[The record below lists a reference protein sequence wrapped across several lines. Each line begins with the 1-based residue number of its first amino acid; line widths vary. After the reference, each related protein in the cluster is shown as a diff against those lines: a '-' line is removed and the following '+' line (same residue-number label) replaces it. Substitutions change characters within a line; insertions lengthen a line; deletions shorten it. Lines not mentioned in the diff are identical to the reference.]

1 MARLTYTRDVLL
13 NLRNSSANPIDR
25 RPFTPTDWDRLKEL
39 NIARKTKRGC
49 RGGLQGRKSPI
60 HTVLSQRDPTR
71 RHSFRGV
78 SFYNLTSVRIL
89 LSPTLRDVNK
99 TGPKASL
106 ATWNAGSMKSK
117 ISSITDLII
126 EEKFDILTITESW
139 LNGDQRDDRTIAD
152 LQNALPH
159 FNIQHRPR
167 QHRKGGGVCLLSH
180 KGFKVN
186 ANTIDNYC
194 SFEYMDSNFTSRTSA
209 VRILTIYRPPPSRK
223 NKLTCKLFFEEFSS
237 LLETLAT
244 HPGYIVITGDF
255 NFHVDDPLNQDA
267 AFFLELLD
275 SAGFQQHVDEPNGTH
290 RHGHT
295 LDLIISRKTTPLVSQ
310 VSVLTG
316 MPSDHSPVKCV
327 LNITRP
333 SAVEVET
340 DSRNLKA
347 IDISEFKR
355 DIADLPLSS
364 GPISDLAERYD
375 TVLRHL
381 LDEHA
386 PLKHRT
392 ITLRPHAPW
401 YSDELQQA
409 KQQRRRLERRMMKS
423 GSMIDRQLYFEKC
436 ELYRNLLDVAKQNY
450 HRDQIENCS
459 DRQLFQ
465 LIDRMC
471 KPSSSHTLPDHV
483 SDASLAEEFAA
494 FFNDKVRNLRDKLY
508 NLTPPDI
515 SVNVS
520 AHCESTFTSFDHV
533 DDERVRKLIMKSPSS
548 SCSLDPI
555 PMDVLK
561 SCLDLLLPHITS
573 IVNYSLS
580 TGVIPESLK
589 SAQVV
594 PILKK

>member
-1 MARLTYTRDVLL
+1 M
-13 NLRNSSANPIDR
+13 
-25 RPFTPTDWDRLKEL
+25 
-39 NIARKTKRGC
+39 
-49 RGGLQGRKSPI
+49 
-60 HTVLSQRDPTR
+60 R
-71 RHSFRGV
+71 RHSVRGV

-167 QHRKGGGVCLLSH
+167 QHRKDGGVCLLSH

-209 VRILTIYRPPPSRK
+209 
-223 NKLTCKLFFEEFSS
+223 
-237 LLETLAT
+237 
-244 HPGYIVITGDF
+244 
-255 NFHVDDPLNQDA
+255 DA

-333 SAVEVET
+333 SAVKVET

-375 TVLRHL
+375 TVFVTFWMNM
-381 LDEHA
+381 
-386 PLKHRT
+386 PL
-392 ITLRPHAPW
+392 
-401 YSDELQQA
+401 
-409 KQQRRRLERRMMKS
+409 
-423 GSMIDRQLYFEKC
+423 
-436 ELYRNLLDVAKQNY
+436 
-450 HRDQIENCS
+450 
-459 DRQLFQ
+459 
-465 LIDRMC
+465 
-471 KPSSSHTLPDHV
+471 
-483 SDASLAEEFAA
+483 
-494 FFNDKVRNLRDKLY
+494 
-508 NLTPPDI
+508 
-515 SVNVS
+515 
-520 AHCESTFTSFDHV
+520 
-533 DDERVRKLIMKSPSS
+533 
-548 SCSLDPI
+548 
-555 PMDVLK
+555 
-561 SCLDLLLPHITS
+561 
-573 IVNYSLS
+573 
-580 TGVIPESLK
+580 
-589 SAQVV
+589 
-594 PILKK
+594 